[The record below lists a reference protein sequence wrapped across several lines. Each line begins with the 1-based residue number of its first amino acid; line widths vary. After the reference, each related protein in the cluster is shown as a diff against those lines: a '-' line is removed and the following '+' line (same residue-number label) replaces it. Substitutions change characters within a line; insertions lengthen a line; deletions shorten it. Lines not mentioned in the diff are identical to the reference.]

1 MCGNE
6 LWKFLMGKL
15 GALVF
20 HLARSYP
27 EALLQPTRDRA
38 GNITLSG
45 REAHRGASPRQGTGQ
60 SIYLPVACACLI
72 QALSQVDLS
81 PLPEAAGL
89 QTQYRPPFFILA
101 KHSNL
106 C

>member
-1 MCGNE
+1 ME
-6 LWKFLMGKL
+6 ISDGKL

-20 HLARSYP
+20 HLACSCP
-27 EALLQPTRDRA
+27 EALLQPRRDRA
-38 GNITLSG
+38 GNITPSG
-45 REAHRGASPRQGTGQ
+45 GEAHRGASHCRGTGH
-60 SIYLPVACACLI
+60 SIYLPVAWACLI

-81 PLPEAAGL
+81 PQPGAAGL
-89 QTQYRPPFFILA
+89 QTQYGPSFFILA